1 MEIMNTQNAT
11 LKLEELGNIDPRL
24 IVSMA
29 VVSSEKVHIAHL
41 TDLVSLSKK
50 AKIIISGESAG
61 GVQIKSIQYLS
72 GANTIVVAEI
82 VGAMTPDARSAIKKM
97 IKVMEG
103 FQVTNAF
110 FPGNMSVESR
120 GATCFIGK
128 TADDL
133 MATPVNIK
141 NLRISRDSLVF
152 SDADRVKKIY
162 IQEYKTDGW
171 KTNLFV
177 TILKANQEIKFLGR
191 IKDWCVPVTLKDGTI
206 AQLDTK
212 SGRREPA
219 IKTFDGVIKTSAYI
233 GEVFGGKHAVVS
245 GNQLVT
251 A

>member
-1 MEIMNTQNAT
+1 MQEIINTENAV
-11 LKLEELGNIDPRL
+11 LKLEELGRIDPRL

-29 VVSSEKVHIAHL
+29 VIGPDKISVAHFM
-41 TDLVSLSKK
+41 DLVSLSKK
-50 AKIIISGESAG
+50 AKIIIPGDNA

-72 GANTIVVAEI
+72 GAGIVVAEI
-82 VGAMTPDARSAIKKM
+82 VGAMTFETRAVIKKM
-97 IKVMEG
+97 VQVMSG

-110 FPGNMSVESR
+110 FPGNMSIESR
-120 GATCFIGK
+120 GTTCFIGK

-133 MATPVNIK
+133 LAAPASIK

-152 SDADRVKKIY
+152 SDAERVKKIT
-162 IQEYKTDGW
+162 IQDYKANGW
-171 KTNLFV
+171 KTNLFI

-191 IKDWCVPVTLKDGTI
+191 IKDGYVPVTLKDGTI
-206 AQLDTK
+206 AQLDVK

-219 IKTFDGVIKTSAYI
+219 VKTFDGIIKTSAYI
-233 GEVFGGKHAVVS
+233 GEVFGGKHAAVS